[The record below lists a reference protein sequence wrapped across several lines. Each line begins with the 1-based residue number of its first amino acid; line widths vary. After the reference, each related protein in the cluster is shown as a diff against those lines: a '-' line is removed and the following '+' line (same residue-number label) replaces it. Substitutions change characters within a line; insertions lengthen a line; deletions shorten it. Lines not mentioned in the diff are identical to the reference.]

1 MRIILRL
8 LGTDTDTADR
18 AVAVINSITIAQR
31 RDLAL
36 GLTAVAVVLID
47 LALIAVIMGAGQ

>member
-1 MRIILRL
+1 MYTILRL
-8 LGTDTDTADR
+8 LGTNAAAGDR
-18 AVAVINSITIAQR
+18 AVAVIDSITIAQL

-36 GLTAVAVVLID
+36 GLTAIAVVLID